1 MDDSYYDNLQ
11 RVNPGYGK
19 PRFSKTEIRDIFI
32 SIVVLSIAFTLLF
45 RNGSIF
51 DFFELRLGE
60 GMGYVGLFGMCL
72 LLVVMSFLFH
82 EFGHKFMAQRYGLW
96 SEFRMWPI
104 GLVLTL
110 VTSLIGFLFASP
122 GAVMIAGNMDKK
134 MNGMVSIAGPAVNI
148 VLCVIGI
155 IGWLA
160 TNGTDFVIFFYMLT
174 SLNAWLAIFNL
185 IPVPP
190 LDGSK
195 IIYWN
200 LFVWGVATGIAV
212 ALFLLMRFVLPAPYY
227 YI

>member
-11 RVNPGYGK
+11 RVNPGFGK
-19 PRFSKTEIRDIFI
+19 PRFSKTEIRDILI
-32 SIVVLSIAFTLLF
+32 AILVLSVAFTMLF
-45 RNGSIF
+45 RNGSIH

-72 LLVVMSFLFH
+72 LLVIMSFLFH
-82 EFGHKFMAQRYGLW
+82 EFGHKFMAQKYGLW
-96 SEFRMWPI
+96 SEFRMWPV

-134 MNGMVSIAGPAVNI
+134 MNGMVSIAGPAVNM
-148 VLCVIGI
+148 VLCAIGI

-160 TNGTDFVIFFYMLT
+160 TNGTDLVIFFYMLT

-195 IIYWN
+195 IISWN
-200 LFVWGVATGIAV
+200 LVIWGVAIGIAV
-212 ALFLLMRFVLPAPYY
+212 AMFILMRFVLPSPYY

>member
-32 SIVVLSIAFTLLF
+32 SIVVLSLAFTLLF

-51 DFFELRLGE
+51 DFFELRLGQ

-82 EFGHKFMAQRYGLW
+82 EFGHKFMAQKYGLW

-200 LFVWGVATGIAV
+200 LIVWGVAIGIAV

-227 YI
+227 DI

>member
-19 PRFSKTEIRDIFI
+19 PRFSKTEIRDILI
-32 SIVVLSIAFTLLF
+32 SILVLSIAFTLLF
-45 RNGSIF
+45 RSGSIF
-51 DFFELRLGE
+51 DFFELRLGK
-60 GMGYVGLFGMCL
+60 GLGYAGLFGMCL
-72 LLVVMSFLFH
+72 VLVVISFLFH

-122 GAVMIAGNMDKK
+122 GAVMISGNMDKK
-134 MNGMVSIAGPAVNI
+134 MNGMVSIAGPAVNM
-148 VLCVIGI
+148 VFCAIGI

-160 TNGTDFVIFFYMLT
+160 TNGTDLVVFFYLLT

-195 IIYWN
+195 IISWN
-200 LFVWGVATGIAV
+200 LIIWGVTMGIAV
-212 ALFLLMRFVLPAPYY
+212 ALFLLMRFGLPDPYY

>member
-200 LFVWGVATGIAV
+200 LFVWGVAIGIAV